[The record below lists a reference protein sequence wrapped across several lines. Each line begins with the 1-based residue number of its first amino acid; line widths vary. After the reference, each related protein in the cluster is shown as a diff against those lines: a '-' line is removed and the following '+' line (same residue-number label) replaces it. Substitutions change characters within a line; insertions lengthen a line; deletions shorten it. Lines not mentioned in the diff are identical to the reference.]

1 MKKNFLQKLKKE
13 EQEIIKI
20 LEKTKKGK
28 KRDELLKE
36 KKILT
41 FSIKIN
47 SLALKAERCINC
59 HSYTCY
65 DRTGYC
71 IA

>member
-1 MKKNFLQKLKKE
+1 MSLNFLKKL
-13 EQEIIKI
+13 EQEKNEIIKI

-28 KRDELLKE
+28 NRDELLKE

-47 SLALKAERCINC
+47 SLAMKAERCINC

-71 IA
+71 I

>member
-1 MKKNFLQKLKKE
+1 MSLKFLKKL
-13 EQEIIKI
+13 EQEKNEIIKI

-47 SLALKAERCINC
+47 SLAMKAERCINC

-71 IA
+71 I